1 MRYRS
6 FFTVWDGQQESRS
19 SLDLA
24 IDMTRRAGGHLDVLC
39 LGIDRVQPG
48 FYYAG
53 AAPAL
58 LQEGLAAAQA
68 EAAEREAGARAILER
83 EDIAWSC
90 RSSVTQIGG
99 LLYVIGRAARF
110 ADLTI
115 LPRPYGR
122 PDSEEGAAV
131 LEAALFEGD
140 AALLVVP
147 PGAARLESRR
157 IVVGWNESQEALRAV
172 RAAMPLL
179 LEAEAVDIVLIDPGT
194 QASDEADPG
203 TELSAML
210 ARHGVPVSV
219 SVLART
225 RPGIADT
232 LARHVADTGAD
243 IVVMGAY
250 GHSRFRQSILGGA
263 TRDTLEHAKVP
274 VLMAH

>member
-6 FFTVWDGQQESRS
+6 FFTVWDGQEESRS
-19 SLDLA
+19 AIDLA
-24 IDMTRRAGGHLDVLC
+24 IEMTRRASGHLDVLC

-68 EAAEREAGARAILER
+68 EAEAREASARAILEP

-99 LLYVIGRAARF
+99 LLYVVGRAARF
-110 ADLTI
+110 ADLTV

-122 PDSEEGAAV
+122 PDAEEGAAV

-140 AALLVVP
+140 ASLLVVP
-147 PGAARLESRR
+147 PGTSRLEANR

-179 LEAEAVDIVLIDPGT
+179 TEAEAVDIVIVDPGR
-194 QASDEADPG
+194 QAEDEADPG
-203 TELSAML
+203 SELSAML
-210 ARHGVPVSV
+210 ARHGVSVSV
-219 SVLART
+219 SVLAKT

-232 LARHVADTGAD
+232 MARHVVDTGAD
-243 IVVMGAY
+243 LMVMGAY

-263 TRDTLEHAKVP
+263 TRDTLENAKVP